1 MKTLARVLG
10 ARPGRSPQNSR
21 CEGRT
26 LPDLSGLPGLN
37 RPIGLLS
44 NAPLGGKRRTPA
56 WAIGSARVKLV
67 DPPMGALDE
76 LLGAWRANPDAESTV
91 ALAAYLGVS
100 GREELIRE

>member
-76 LLGAWRANPDAESTV
+76 LLGATELTLDEATMTRLDEAGQVELSTMDIK
-91 ALAAYLGVS
+91 A
-100 GREELIRE
+100 